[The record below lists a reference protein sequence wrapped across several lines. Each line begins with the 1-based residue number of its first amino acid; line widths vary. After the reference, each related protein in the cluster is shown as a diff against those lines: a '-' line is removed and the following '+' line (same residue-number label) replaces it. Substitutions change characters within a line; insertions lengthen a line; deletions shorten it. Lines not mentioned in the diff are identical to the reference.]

1 MKKIISSEATADQIH
16 SVAVHLLRRLRR
28 ADIVG
33 DLSAPRLA
41 ALSVVVFGGPI
52 TLGDLAESEQV
63 RPPTMTRI
71 VTALEE
77 QGLVVKSRDATDRR
91 VIYIAPTMK
100 GRRLLIAGRNRRIQ
114 YLANQIEKLDAQ
126 EQTILQSAIP
136 VLRKMAQAI

>member
-1 MKKIISSEATADQIH
+1 MKKIINSEATADQIH

-52 TLGDLAESEQV
+52 TLGDLADSEQV

-126 EQTILQSAIP
+126 EQAILQSAIP